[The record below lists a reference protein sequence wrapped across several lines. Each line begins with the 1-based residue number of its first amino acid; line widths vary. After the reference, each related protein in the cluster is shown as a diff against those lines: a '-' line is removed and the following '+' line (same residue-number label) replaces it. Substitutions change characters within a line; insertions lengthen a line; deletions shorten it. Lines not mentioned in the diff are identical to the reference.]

1 MITIKDVARK
11 ARVQENTAIRALAGK
26 IMGKRRDAKERM
38 ERVLKAASELG
49 YRPCEFAKS
58 LRKGK
63 TNTIG
68 LVVGSITNRYFSAL
82 VEIVMDEA
90 ERNGYRMI
98 LELTRWDAEKKQ
110 SVSDPAESF
119 RSFRQHS
126 YGQKS
131 QFRSGDISA
140 VRFGLCREEDKRLPF
155 ASAGS
160 KPQDLFDID

>member
-1 MITIKDVARK
+1 M
-11 ARVQENTAIRALAGK
+11 RALAGK
-26 IMGKRRDAKERM
+26 IMGKRRDARERM

-49 YRPCEFAKS
+49 YQPCEFAKS

-98 LELTRWDAEKKQ
+98 LELTRWDAEKYNLCLEHLLRLRVDGIFW
-110 SVSDPAESF
+110 SGGNFPRNG
-119 RSFRQHS
+119 RSLMRGVIWMYPPSCSIIMIPEFPQFAAADVFAQLVQHP
-126 YGQKS
+126 
-131 QFRSGDISA
+131 
-140 VRFGLCREEDKRLPF
+140 L
-155 ASAGS
+155 
-160 KPQDLFDID
+160 